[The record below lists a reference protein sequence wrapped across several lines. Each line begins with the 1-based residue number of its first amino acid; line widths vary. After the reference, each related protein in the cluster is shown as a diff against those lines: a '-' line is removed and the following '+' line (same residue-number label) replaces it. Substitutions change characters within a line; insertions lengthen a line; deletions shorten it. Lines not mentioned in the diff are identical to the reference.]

1 MAIGNYGNIRPSD
14 ISPDDLDMFY
24 TFTPSRDVV
33 NNDVIRLDPTEI
45 LESLN
50 LPEDEQTSGEENIL
64 EGIYN
69 IILPSDIFNEIGFYN
84 IFIRGRQYRTNI
96 VDCGVL
102 SALPTVKGIVLDAN
116 DLPSNLTSS
125 NSLQGYRIEYIN
137 DDGTKRRNL
146 VRYVV
151 TSNRVIP
158 VTENIGNTSQT
169 SVRYRFDDAGSLIF
183 LQLTPSSSSN
193 VKPNVNPF
201 IGSPN
206 QTILLSNTAVNPMS
220 IEVEFVE
227 NDVQSIVDLVSG
239 ESVRDVDNGILT
251 LFNSDREIIK
261 QYDLFDIKDDV
272 TDVSLFEVRQIRE
285 NIDTSQDIND
295 VIDEID
301 D

>member
-33 NNDVIRLDPTEI
+33 NNNVIRLDPTEI

-50 LPEDEQTSGEENIL
+50 LPEDEQTSGEDNLL
-64 EGIYN
+64 EGMYN
-69 IILPSDIFNEIGFYN
+69 LTLPSDVFNEIGYYN
-84 IFIRGRQYRTNI
+84 IFIRGRQYRTTI

-102 SALPTVKGIVLDAN
+102 SALPTVKGILLDAN
-116 DLPSNLTSS
+116 QLPSNLTT
-125 NSLQGYRIEYIN
+125 NNALQGYRIEYIN
-137 DDGTKRRNL
+137 TDGTKRRNV

-151 TSNRVIP
+151 TSNRAIP

-201 IGSPN
+201 IGLPN

-220 IEVEFVE
+220 IEVEFTD
-227 NDVQSIVDLVSG
+227 NDLSDVISYVGG
-239 ESVRDVDNGILT
+239 EQIRDTKNGIYT
-251 LFNSDREIIK
+251 VYNSDREIIR
-261 QYDLFDIKDDV
+261 QYDLFEIKDDV
-272 TDVSLFEVRQIRE
+272 TDVSLFEVKQIRE
-285 NIDTSQDIND
+285 NIDTSQNFDD
-295 VIDEID
+295 VVDEID
-301 D
+301 N